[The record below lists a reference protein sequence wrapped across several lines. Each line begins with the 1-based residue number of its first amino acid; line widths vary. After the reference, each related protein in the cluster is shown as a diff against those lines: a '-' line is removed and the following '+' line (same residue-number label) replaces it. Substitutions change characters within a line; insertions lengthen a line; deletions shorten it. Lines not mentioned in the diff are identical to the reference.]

1 MGVRVPPLATL
12 AGRSNVKVQ
21 LEELSPIVRRLTVE
35 LPPVRVDEALAD
47 AYRSLGRTVKIR
59 GFRPGKAPRRILE
72 ELYKDQVER
81 DVSTRLVEGSL
92 AGALAEK
99 AIAAV
104 ATPVIEQDRLMQGQP
119 YRYRALI
126 EVMPKIEPKDYRGL
140 SLVAKGAAAGDDAVE
155 AELARIR
162 ESLATLDPVPD
173 RKVALEGDVAII
185 DYDFSGLPEGAPKAE
200 GNRDTAVEV
209 APGSILAGF
218 LVELKGVEIGQRI
231 DVPVAFPVDH
241 PVEKLR
247 GVQATCRV
255 TLKALRRRDVPALDD
270 EMVKDLDEPGLTTLS
285 ALRAR
290 IGQRLAQAA
299 EAEAAHDRRE
309 QIVAQ
314 LLEKNRFEAPTA
326 LIDRAA
332 EGMLRRIAER
342 IVEAGADP
350 KELRVDQA
358 KLRAMAE
365 QRIKGEMILAAIAD
379 REGIT
384 VGEPEVDAYLEKVA
398 RDEEV
403 PLAKAKARF
412 ARAPARAA
420 LVAKLR
426 EEKTLAFL
434 AAEAN
439 IDKGQP

>member
-162 ESLATLDPVPD
+162 ESLATLDPVLRAGDLCFDPST
-173 RKVALEGDVAII
+173 RELRRHGELLSLTATELAILE
-185 DYDFSGLPEGAPKAE
+185 L
-200 GNRDTAVEV
+200 
-209 APGSILAGF
+209 L
-218 LVELKGVEIGQRI
+218 
-231 DVPVAFPVDH
+231 
-241 PVEKLR
+241 
-247 GVQATCRV
+247 
-255 TLKALRRRDVPALDD
+255 LRRRPSV
-270 EMVKDLDEPGLTTLS
+270 V
-285 ALRAR
+285 AR
-290 IGQRLAQAA
+290 R
-299 EAEAAHDRRE
+299 
-309 QIVAQ
+309 
-314 LLEKNRFEAPTA
+314 T
-326 LIDRAA
+326 
-332 EGMLRRIAER
+332 
-342 IVEAGADP
+342 
-350 KELRVDQA
+350 
-358 KLRAMAE
+358 
-365 QRIKGEMILAAIAD
+365 LAANVWD
-379 REGIT
+379 D
-384 VGEPEVDAYLEKVA
+384 EVDAVGSNTIDVHMA
-398 RDEEV
+398 R
-403 PLAKAKARF
+403 LR
-412 ARAPARAA
+412 
-420 LVAKLR
+420 AKLAGSTAR
-426 EEKTLAFL
+426 VHTVRGVGYRIIEDLPPPP
-434 AAEAN
+434 AAPHGVDPDAT
-439 IDKGQP
+439 